1 MLRKLKEFEYFEP
14 SNLSE
19 AVSLLDKYGEEA
31 KILAGGTDLLVW
43 MKEGARSPKYVI
55 NIKHIQGV
63 RHIHFGEAEG
73 LRIGAL
79 TTVREIETA
88 DIIKVKFSGL
98 HQAAKALASIQVR
111 NLATIG
117 GNLSTASPAAELAP
131 PLLALGARVKL
142 RGLRGERVLPL
153 EEFFQGPGST
163 AIDREILTEIVVPPP
178 ESKSFSLYKS
188 ISRRNAVDLAIVG
201 VAVAGRIDSS
211 AGEWRTVKIAL
222 GAVAPTPMRALMAEK
237 VLAGKKVE
245 AGAIAEAARTASE
258 EARPITDLRAS
269 AWYRKEMVTVLVRR
283 ALEEI
288 SSKERG

>member
-1 MLRKLKEFEYFEP
+1 MLRKLREFEYFEP

-43 MKEGARSPKYVI
+43 MKEGARSPKYMI
-55 NIKHIQGV
+55 NIKHIPGV
-63 RHIHFGEAEG
+63 RHIHFSEAEG

-88 DIIKVKFSGL
+88 DIIKEKFNGL
-98 HQAAKALASIQVR
+98 HQAAKELASIQVR

-178 ESKSFSLYKS
+178 EPKSFSLYKS

-201 VAVAGRIDSS
+201 VAVAGRIDSK
-211 AGEWRTVKIAL
+211 AGEWKTVKIAL

-237 VLAGKKVE
+237 LLAGKKVD
-245 AGAIAEAARTASE
+245 AGIIAEAARTASE

-269 AWYRKEMVTVLVRR
+269 AWYRKEMITVLVRR
-283 ALEEI
+283 SLEEI

>member
-19 AVSLLDKYGEEA
+19 AVSLLDKYGDEA
-31 KILAGGTDLLVW
+31 KVLAGGTDLLVW
-43 MKEGARSPKYVI
+43 MKEGARSPTYMI
-55 NIKHIQGV
+55 NIKHIPGV
-63 RHIHFGEAEG
+63 RHIHFNEAEG

-88 DIIKVKFSGL
+88 DIIKEKFAGL

-163 AIDREILTEIVVPPP
+163 VIDREILTEVVVPPP
-178 ESKSFSLYKS
+178 APKSFSLYKS

-201 VAVAGRIDSS
+201 VAVAGRIDGK
-211 AGEWRTVKIAL
+211 AGEWKKVKIAL

-237 VLAGKKVE
+237 VLAGKKVD

-258 EARPITDLRAS
+258 EARPISDLRAS
-269 AWYRKEMVTVLVRR
+269 AWYRKEMVMVLVRR
-283 ALEEI
+283 SLEEV
-288 SSKERG
+288 SKN

>member
-1 MLRKLKEFEYFEP
+1 MLRKLREFEYFEP

-43 MKEGARSPKYVI
+43 MKEGARSPKYMI
-55 NIKHIQGV
+55 NIKHIPGV
-63 RHIHFGEAEG
+63 RHIHFSEAEG

-88 DIIKVKFSGL
+88 DIIKEKFAGL
-98 HQAAKALASIQVR
+98 HQAAKELASIQVR

-163 AIDREILTEIVVPPP
+163 AIDREILTEVVVPSP
-178 ESKSFSLYKS
+178 EPKSFSLYKS

-201 VAVAGRIDSS
+201 VAVAGRVDSK
-211 AGEWRTVKIAL
+211 AGEWKTVKIAL

-237 VLAGKKVE
+237 VLAGKKVDP
-245 AGAIAEAARTASE
+245 GIIAEAARTASE

-269 AWYRKEMVTVLVRR
+269 AWYRKEMVQVLVRR
-283 ALEEI
+283 SLEELAG
-288 SSKERG
+288 RGRG

>member
-178 ESKSFSLYKS
+178 EPQSFSLYKS

-222 GAVAPTPMRALMAEK
+222 GRGGADAY
-237 VLAGKKVE
+237 
-245 AGAIAEAARTASE
+245 AGA
-258 EARPITDLRAS
+258 D
-269 AWYRKEMVTVLVRR
+269 
-283 ALEEI
+283 
-288 SSKERG
+288 G